1 MNTPIKEPRPTAGP
15 VPGRHSL
22 TLLVLTSFF
31 AESRHA
37 LHFAAELAGRL
48 GARVVLLHVN
58 QLALL
63 NDDVPLPPSP
73 QATRELRQALHA
85 LATEQNI
92 PADFELAPNLLPG
105 AAEDIARRYGPAL
118 FVLGRPAAERF
129 DFDLGAAVLQ
139 VLRNAQLP
147 VLLVPESYSG
157 PTVPQHLAVAADDEP
172 FVLHRGAKAA
182 QQLLHQLVPART
194 TVITASPM
202 QDDEG
207 CAAALHH
214 VQASGLLPLPDGSA
228 PLAVEGFY
236 ATHPEQG
243 VLAGLATLGADWLLV
258 LSRRHT
264 LLGGLFH
271 RSVTSWLLLHSPVPV
286 LVVPTV
292 EAVQ

>member
-1 MNTPIKEPRPTAGP
+1 MNVPIKEARPAAEP
-15 VPGRHSL
+15 VPGRHTL

-37 LHFAAELAGRL
+37 LHFAKELAMRL

-63 NDDVPLPPSP
+63 NDDVPLPPLS
-73 QATRELRQALHA
+73 QATHELRQAMHA
-85 LATEQNI
+85 LATEQNL
-92 PADFELAPNLLPG
+92 PADFELLPNLLPG
-105 AAEDIARRYGPAL
+105 TAEDVVRRYGPAL

-147 VLLVPESYSG
+147 VLLVPETYTG
-157 PTVPQHLAVAADDEP
+157 PTVPHHLAVAADDTP
-172 FVLHRGAKAA
+172 FVPRHGAKAA
-182 QQLLHQLVPART
+182 QLLLHQLAPART

-214 VQASGLLPLPDGSA
+214 VRSSGLLPTPAGGTV
-228 PLAVEGFY
+228 LAVEGFY
-236 ATHPEQG
+236 ATQPDEG
-243 VLAGLATLGADWLLV
+243 VLVGLATLGADWLVV
-258 LSRRHT
+258 LARRHT

-271 RSVTSWLLLHSPVPV
+271 RSVTSRLLLHSPVPV
-286 LVVPTV
+286 LVVPTM
-292 EAVQ
+292 ETE

>member
-1 MNTPIKEPRPTAGP
+1 MNTPIQKPRPAAEP
-15 VPGRHSL
+15 MPGRHRL

-37 LHFAAELAGRL
+37 LHFAKELATPL

-63 NDDVPLPPSP
+63 NDEVPLAPPP
-73 QATRELRQALHA
+73 QATRELRQAMHA
-85 LATEQNI
+85 LAIEQDM

-105 AAEDIARRYGPAL
+105 AAEDMVRRYGPAL

-139 VLRNAQLP
+139 VLRNAELP
-147 VLLVPESYSG
+147 VLLVPESYTG
-157 PTVPQHLAVAADDEP
+157 PAVPQHLAVAADDEP
-172 FVLHRGAKAA
+172 FELRHSAKAA
-182 QQLLHQLVPART
+182 QQLLQQLAPPHT

-214 VQASGLLPLPDGSA
+214 VRASELLPHPAKGASLS
-228 PLAVEGFY
+228 VEGFY
-236 ATHPEQG
+236 ATHPDEG
-243 VLAGLATLGADWLLV
+243 VLKGVATLGPDWLVV
-258 LSRRHT
+258 LARRHT

-271 RSVTSWLLLHSPVPV
+271 RSVTTRLLLHSPVPV
-286 LVVPTV
+286 LVVPTT
-292 EAVQ
+292 EDL